1 MRRHIPSARTWKRS
15 GFTLIELLTVI
26 AIIGILAAI
35 LIPTVGKVRDTAKK
49 AQCIGRLR
57 QWGTIVNNCANDYKN
72 NIPLFYQN
80 SGSGFIFDPYI
91 SSGKGMMVEDARN
104 NTMSRDLRPTEA
116 MTQCPNGL
124 NGGNGS
130 NRQYAFVVPI
140 GVTSKSAGIFGFHN
154 SVQKD
159 YYRVADAAAPGQ
171 LILMIEQNQ
180 GGTQVVLKPENLS
193 GIQAELD
200 SKVRPLQRNSG
211 QIRHGGIANALFLDG
226 HVAGLNLSDTDYG
239 VAASKDKLDRW
250 FTLK

>member
-1 MRRHIPSARTWKRS
+1 MRCHIPSARTWKRS

-49 AQCIGRLR
+49 AQCVGRLR
-57 QWGTIVNNCANDYKN
+57 QWGNIVNNCANDYKN
-72 NIPLFYQN
+72 NIPLFYQAP
-80 SGSGFIFDPYI
+80 SGFIFDPYI
-91 SSGKGMMVEDARN
+91 TSSKGMMVEDAKN
-104 NTMSRDLRPTEA
+104 NTTSRSLKPTEA

-140 GVTSKSAGIFGFHN
+140 GVSPKSASVFGFG
-154 SVQKD
+154 KTD
-159 YYRVADAAAPGQ
+159 EKYFYRTGDAAAPAQ
-171 LILMIEQNQ
+171 LLLMIEQNQ
-180 GGTQVVLKPENLS
+180 GGTQTVIKPENLS
-193 GIQAELD
+193 GIPTELT
-200 SKVRPLQRNSG
+200 SKVHPVQRSSG

-226 HVAGLNLSDTDYG
+226 HVAGLNTADTDYDT
-239 VAASKDKLDRW
+239 AESKGKLERW